1 LDSELSDRYEM
12 GLEMTMRNDVLE
24 GQENKEKNKMKEQNS
39 PVTHAPIILN
49 DNDSDAQ
56 MQQKKRTELERKIT
70 AEK

>member
-1 LDSELSDRYEM
+1 
-12 GLEMTMRNDVLE
+12 
-24 GQENKEKNKMKEQNS
+24 MKEQNS

-56 MQQKKRTELERKIT
+56 MQGKKKKKRTELERKIT

>member
-1 LDSELSDRYEM
+1 MDSELSDRYEM

-39 PVTHAPIILN
+39 PVTRAPIILN